1 MKANTRLWVARSL
14 IGLVTFWN
22 LQAALVFSLQPQRYT
37 AGFELSGE
45 PGAVA
50 VRGTG
55 ILFLMWSVSYLV
67 ALCHPYKYRLILYLA
82 LTMQFI
88 GLVGESV
95 ILVTLS
101 DEHGLLRASITRFAA
116 FDASGLIL
124 LVIAAWLVNQGAGW
138 KLDS

>member
-1 MKANTRLWVARSL
+1 MKEKTRLWIARSL

-22 LQAALVFSLQPQRYT
+22 LQAALVFMMQPHRY
-37 AGFELSGE
+37 AARFELSGE
-45 PGAVA
+45 PGAAA

-55 ILFLMWSVSYLV
+55 ILFLMWSVPYLV
-67 ALCHPYKYRLILYLA
+67 SLWHPYKYRLILGLA

-88 GLVGESV
+88 GLVGESM

-101 DEHGLLRASITRFAA
+101 EEHNLLRSSITRFVA

-124 LVIAAWLVNQGAGW
+124 LVVAFWSMSQDTGR
-138 KLDS
+138 KRDS